1 MDYFKL
7 LQLKKEPFS
16 NSPDPDF
23 FYHSKQH
30 EACVQKLELAIR
42 LRRGLNVI
50 IGDIGTGKT
59 TLCRELIRRFDDDA
73 DIRTHLILDPSFASA
88 TECLRQL
95 FTIFCKETAEIPATD
110 MALKEAIKQ
119 HLFSEGIDHQRTTVL
134 VIDEGQKITPEGI
147 EILREL
153 LNYET
158 NSFKLLQI
166 VIFAQPEI
174 EDILRAH
181 ANFADRINLLHY
193 LAPMNFGDTRRMIHH
208 RLKLS
213 SQTPKPLAIFTLP
226 ALWAIYRF
234 SKGYP
239 RKIVHLCH
247 QSVLTMIIQNR
258 SKAGWAMIRSCKNRL
273 RPQRQWLRR
282 SLLYG
287 GAALLIAVAA
297 AATVGP
303 YRGML
308 PFKKAPDLV
317 FKVPAETFRVDA
329 VSEPAPSPTVTAAA
343 VSAPPVPPVQTDAQ
357 QADASLAKAS
367 EPVPPEPVAAPPIA
381 EPARQAAGASLNEPA
396 VAALPVAPPDPPEV
410 LGQIKVKPGDTLF
423 KMVVNI
429 YGIAS
434 NRNMRAVIEA
444 NPHIRDPNAIDLGD
458 VIAFPAVRHRLDP
471 SKGTC
476 YWIVAD
482 EHADLEAALQ
492 RLWLYGRDVSRL
504 HQMRLI
510 AYWHPD
516 RGLRFWLAAR
526 TYFQT
531 EQAAAAYLGSL
542 PSELAVGSRIE
553 SQLPEG
559 ATLFSYPY

>member
-30 EACVQKLELAIR
+30 EACVQKLELAVR

-59 TLCRELIRRFDDDA
+59 TLCREMIRRFDDDA

-88 TECLRQL
+88 TECLKQL
-95 FTIFCKETAEIPATD
+95 FTIFCKETSEIPATD

-119 HLFSEGIDHQRTTVL
+119 HLFSEGIDHKRTTVL
-134 VIDEGQKITPEGI
+134 VIDEGQKITTEGI

-193 LAPMNFGDTRRMIHH
+193 LAPMNFGDTRGMIHH

-213 SQTPKPLAIFTLP
+213 SQTPKPRTIFTLP

-287 GAALLIAVAA
+287 GAALLIVLAA
-297 AATVGP
+297 AAAVGP
-303 YRGML
+303 YRDI
-308 PFKKAPDLV
+308 FQFEKARTSI
-317 FKVPAETFRVDA
+317 FKVPAETLPVEA
-329 VSEPAPSPTVTAAA
+329 VSEPAPIAVAAA
-343 VSAPPVPPVQTDAQ
+343 VAVSSPPEPPA
-357 QADASLAKAS
+357 QADARQAGVDASLGEAS
-367 EPVPPEPVAAPPIA
+367 GAMPPPPAAETAIG
-381 EPARQAAGASLNEPA
+381 EPARPVAGAALDEPA
-396 VAALPVAPPDPPEV
+396 ATALPVTPPDPPV
-410 LGQIKVKPGDTLF
+410 LLGQIKVKPGDTLF
-423 KMVVNI
+423 KMVSHI

-482 EHADLEAALQ
+482 EQLHLDAAFQ
-492 RLWLYGRDVSRL
+492 RLYASNASRPR
-504 HQMRLI
+504 QMRLI
-510 AYWHPD
+510 AYWQPYQ
-516 RGLRFWLAAR
+516 GLHFWLAAR
-526 TYFQT
+526 KYFQT
-531 EQAAAAYLGSL
+531 AEAAAAYLGSL
-542 PSELAVGSRIE
+542 PSELAAGSRIE